1 MPNEIDNLQIVGLNT
16 QGYSGWILTPSGV
29 ALHSTLDA
37 IAETLTNV
45 GQNRVGY
52 SAWVRQPSGVNVPAI
67 DEVILGVPE
76 TEETVTCIGTAIHT
90 IEEVIVGTPVPE
102 PEPIPVPAVGGGTIG
117 YAPIFEQIV
126 PRRKIKE
133 TVTNVSKALFAS
145 DELTTVS
152 DDLTVVVVN
161 SHSFEGRYRRQT
173 FVAVPVMPDIDL
185 PPKEIFVTHKFPDER
200 FSGLTAEQKRKKTLK
215 QMILLDLI

>member
-1 MPNEIDNLQIVGLNT
+1 MPNETDNLQIVGLNT

-29 ALHSTLDA
+29 ARHSTLDA
-37 IAETLTNV
+37 IAESLTNV
-45 GQNRVGY
+45 GQNRAGY

-117 YAPIFEQIV
+117 YAPIFEQVV
-126 PRRKIKE
+126 PLRKIKE
-133 TVTNVSKALFAS
+133 TVTSVAKSLFEMEEQTNVEEYA
-145 DELTTVS
+145 TTIARN
-152 DDLTVVVVN
+152 TTT
-161 SHSFEGRYRRQT
+161 FEGRYRRQT